1 MSTASPRIESALMS
15 DNKKDFL
22 RMLAAR
28 SGEYAR
34 ALPSRIEGIDSLW
47 QRMHAGDDPVILGED
62 LVRAAHALAGSG
74 ATFGFP
80 EVGRLAR
87 ALELQLQPVVGSAQD
102 GPCAERIV
110 AAIDAL
116 RLAIHEARQ

>member
-1 MSTASPRIESALMS
+1 MTNDS
-15 DNKKDFL
+15 KKDFL

-28 SGEYAR
+28 TSEYAR
-34 ALPSRIEGIDSLW
+34 ALPSRIEDIDGLW
-47 QRMHAGDDPVILGED
+47 QRMRAGGDPAALGED

-80 EVGRLAR
+80 DVSRLAR
-87 ALELQLQPVVGSAQD
+87 ALELQLQPVVGSVPD

-116 RLAIHEARQ
+116 RRAIGEGRR